1 MDYAYANPSFSN
13 DGEDDVDIYVIDP
26 VGVRAF
32 SNDLK
37 QPDIKESPQ
46 VFEKRLLQLA
56 ADIAAR
62 TGSTFL
68 SISPSSSSK
77 NKRS

>member
-1 MDYAYANPSFSN
+1 MDDFAYANPTFSN

-37 QPDIKESPQ
+37 QGDIKENPK

-62 TGSTFL
+62 TGSKFL
-68 SISPSSSSK
+68 SISPPSSS